1 MSTTPCPHC
10 GAPASGKF
18 CSSCGASLAATEC
31 ARCRAPL
38 SAGAKFCHRCGL
50 PAGSAGGAGSL
61 GKGPWIFAAVMSL
74 VLVGWVIW
82 RVNRGVEVAPPPAGQ
97 DAGANAP
104 FAGGGAGGPPDLS
117 QMTGREAF
125 LRLHDRIMSSLEQGD
140 TASAAQFTPM
150 AIQAYGMLTPAER
163 DLDIRYHAATLML
176 GSGDIAAATALTDSL
191 ARENPGHLFVD
202 MLRAGIAE
210 GKDQPAQAKRAY
222 RQFLADWDRQLASGR
237 QEYVD
242 HRPLLDAFKERATTL
257 GRP

>member
-1 MSTTPCPHC
+1 MSTTHCPHC

-18 CSSCGASLAATEC
+18 CSGCGASLAASGC
-31 ARCRAPL
+31 ARCHAEL
-38 SAGAKFCHRCGL
+38 SPGAKFCHRCGL
-50 PAGSAGGAGSL
+50 AVGATGGPGSL
-61 GKGPWIFAAVMSL
+61 GKGPWIFAAILSV
-74 VLVGWVIW
+74 VLIGWVILK
-82 RVNRGVEVAPPPAGQ
+82 VNGGVEVAPPPAGQ
-97 DAGANAP
+97 NAGANAP
-104 FAGGGAGGPPDLS
+104 FAGGAGGPPDLS

-125 LRLHDRIMSSLEQGD
+125 LRLHDRIMASLEQGD

-176 GSGDIAAATALTDSL
+176 GGGDIAGATALTDSL

-210 GKDQPAQAKRAY
+210 GRDQSAAAKRAY
-222 RQFLADWDRQLASGR
+222 RQFLTDWDRQIASGR

-242 HRPLLDAFKERATTL
+242 HRPLLDAFKERATQLT
-257 GRP
+257 R

>member
-1 MSTTPCPHC
+1 MPTTHCPHC

-18 CSSCGASLAATEC
+18 CSGCGASLSAAEC
-31 ARCRAPL
+31 ARCRAEL

-50 PAGSAGGAGSL
+50 PVGGKGGPGSL
-61 GKGPWIFAAVMSL
+61 GKGPWIFAGILSVI
-74 VLVGWVIW
+74 LVGWVILK
-82 RVNRGVEVAPPPAGQ
+82 VNGGVEIAPPPAGQ
-97 DAGANAP
+97 NAGANAP
-104 FAGGGAGGPPDLS
+104 FAGGAGGGPPDLS

-125 LRLHDRIMSSLEQGD
+125 LRLHDRIMSALEQGD

-163 DLDIRYHAATLML
+163 DLDIRYHAATLMIGANQL
-176 GSGDIAAATALTDSL
+176 PAATALTDSL

-210 GKDQPAQAKRAY
+210 GKRQPAAAKRAY
-222 RQFLADWDRQLASGR
+222 QQFLADWDRQLATGR

-242 HRPLLDAFKERATTL
+242 HRPLLDAFKERAQQL
-257 GRP
+257 SR

>member
-18 CSSCGASLAATEC
+18 CSSCGASLAPSEC
-31 ARCRAPL
+31 ARCRAAL

-50 PAGSAGGAGSL
+50 PVGSGGGAGSL
-61 GKGPWIFAAVMSL
+61 GKGPWIFAALMSL

-97 DAGANAP
+97 GAGANAP

-210 GKDQPAQAKRAY
+210 GKNQPAAAKRAY
-222 RQFLADWDRQLASGR
+222 QQFLADWDRQIASGR

-242 HRPLLDAFKERATTL
+242 HRPLLDAFKERAESL
-257 GRP
+257 K